1 MRLLEAEFPESYRD
15 RVKKYVELTEA
26 VHWRIS
32 DADSEKRCVLRVV
45 FESGDAQELL
55 DALQSLFEE
64 EKNWRIIVLPVEATA
79 PKLPAKDK
87 ANDAETERRRKTVAL
102 REEIY
107 QDTAAGAALT
117 GDFLI
122 LTALSTVVAAIG
134 LSTNNLAVVIGAMV
148 IAPLLGP
155 VVAFAFAAAIG
166 DLALLLRSA
175 RTALAGLSLGF
186 AIAVAIG
193 AFFPVDF
200 SSGEMTARTVLGL
213 DAIALALAS
222 GGAAALSIAA
232 GLPAALVGV
241 MVAVALLPPSAAA
254 GIYLGGGDMENAL
267 RASMLLTVNVVCV
280 NLAALAIFAYKGVRP
295 RTWIE
300 RISAGRATRVNAAVL
315 VLLLLLL
322 TGGIVFMR

>member
-1 MRLLEAEFPESYRD
+1 MRLVEAEFPESYCERI
-15 RVKKYVELTEA
+15 KKYAELTEA

-32 DADSEKRCVLRVV
+32 DADSEKRCVLRAI
-45 FESGDAQELL
+45 FESGDAQDLV

-79 PKLPAKDK
+79 PKLPSKDVEK
-87 ANDAETERRRKTVAL
+87 ERRRKTVAL

-122 LTALSTVVAAIG
+122 LTALSTIVAAIG
-134 LSTNNLAVVIGAMV
+134 LSTDNLAVVIGAMV

-175 RTALAGLSLGF
+175 RTALAGLALGF
-186 AIAVAIG
+186 SIAVAIG
-193 AFFPVDF
+193 AFFSVDF
-200 SSGEMTARTVLGL
+200 ASGEMTARTVLGL

-254 GIYLGGGDMENAL
+254 GIFLGGGDLENAL
-267 RASMLLTVNVVCV
+267 RASLLLTVNVVCV
-280 NLAALAIFAYKGVRP
+280 NLAALAVFAYKGVRP

-300 RISAGRATRVNAAVL
+300 RISAGRATKVNAAVL

-322 TGGIVFMR
+322 TGAIVLLR

>member
-1 MRLLEAEFPESYRD
+1 MRLVEAEFPESYGERI
-15 RVKKYVELTEA
+15 KKYAELAEA

-32 DADSEKRCVLRVV
+32 DSDSENRCVLRAI
-45 FESGDAQELL
+45 FESGEAQDLV
-55 DALQSLFEE
+55 DALQSLFED

-79 PKLPAKDK
+79 PRLKAKDVEK
-87 ANDAETERRRKTVAL
+87 ERRRKTVAL

-117 GDFLI
+117 SDFLI
-122 LTALSTVVAAIG
+122 LTGLSTVVAAIG

-166 DLALLLRSA
+166 DLSLLLRSA
-175 RTALAGLSLGF
+175 RTALAGLIVGF
-186 AIAVAIG
+186 VISILIG
-193 AFFPVDF
+193 AFFAVDF

-232 GLPAALVGV
+232 GLPSALVGV
-241 MVAVALLPPSAAA
+241 MVAVALLPPSAAS
-254 GIYLGGGDMENAL
+254 GIYLGGGDIPNAV
-267 RASMLLTVNVVCV
+267 RAGTLLMVNVVCV
-280 NLAALAIFAYKGVRP
+280 NLAAQAVFAYKGVRP
-295 RTWIE
+295 RTWTE
-300 RISAGRATRVNAAVL
+300 RISADRATKVNAAVL
-315 VLLLLLL
+315 VLLLVLL
-322 TGGIVFMR
+322 TGAIIFMS

>member
-1 MRLLEAEFPESYRD
+1 MRLVEAEFPTEFGD
-15 RVKKYVELTEA
+15 RIKKYSELSQA
-26 VHWRIS
+26 IHWRMA
-32 DADSEKRCVLRVV
+32 DADSEGRCVLRAI
-45 FESGDAQELL
+45 FESGDAQELV
-55 DALQSLFEE
+55 DALQNLFEG
-64 EKNWRIIVLPVEATA
+64 EKKWRIVVLPVEATA
-79 PKLPAKDK
+79 PRPEARDDDK
-87 ANDAETERRRKTVAL
+87 ELKRKTVAL

-117 GDFLI
+117 GDFLV

-134 LSTNNLAVVIGAMV
+134 LSSDNLAVVIGAMV

-175 RTALAGLSLGF
+175 RTALIGLALGF
-186 AIAVAIG
+186 VIALIVG

-200 SSGEMTARTVLGL
+200 SSNEMSARTVLGL
-213 DAIALALAS
+213 DTIALALAS

-232 GLPAALVGV
+232 GMPAALVGV

-254 GIYLGGGDMENAL
+254 GIYLGGGNVDLAL
-267 RASMLLTVNVVCV
+267 RAGMLLMVNVVCV
-280 NLAALAIFAYKGVRP
+280 NLAALVVFAYKGVRP

-300 RISAGRATRVNAAVL
+300 RISAERATRVNAGVL
-315 VLLLLLL
+315 VLLLAVL
-322 TGGIVFMR
+322 TALILISR

>member
-1 MRLLEAEFPESYRD
+1 MRLVEAEFPESYCERI
-15 RVKKYVELTEA
+15 KKYAELTEA

-32 DADSEKRCVLRVV
+32 DADSEKRCVLRAI
-45 FESGDAQELL
+45 FESGDAQDLV

-79 PKLPAKDK
+79 PKLPAKDIEK
-87 ANDAETERRRKTVAL
+87 ERRRKTVAL

-117 GDFLI
+117 ADFLI
-122 LTALSTVVAAIG
+122 LTALSTIVAAIG
-134 LSTNNLAVVIGAMV
+134 LSTDNLAVVIGAMV

-175 RTALAGLSLGF
+175 RTALAGLALGF
-186 AIAVAIG
+186 SIAVAIG
-193 AFFPVDF
+193 GFFSVDF
-200 SSGEMTARTVLGL
+200 TSGEMTARTVLGL

-254 GIYLGGGDMENAL
+254 GIFLGGGDLENAL
-267 RASMLLTVNVVCV
+267 RASLLLTVNVVCV
-280 NLAALAIFAYKGVRP
+280 NLAALAVFAYKGVRP

-300 RISAGRATRVNAAVL
+300 RISAGRATKVNAAVL
-315 VLLLLLL
+315 VLLLVLL
-322 TGGIVFMR
+322 TGGIVLMR

>member
-1 MRLLEAEFPESYRD
+1 MRLVEAEFLESYCERI
-15 RVKKYVELTEA
+15 KKYAELTDA

-32 DADSEKRCVLRVV
+32 DVDSQGRCVMRAI
-45 FESGDAQELL
+45 FESGKAQELV
-55 DALQSLFEE
+55 DALQNLFEG

-79 PKLPAKDK
+79 PKLEEPDIEKERKRK
-87 ANDAETERRRKTVAL
+87 AVAL

-107 QDTAAGAALT
+107 QDTAAGAKLT

-134 LSTNNLAVVIGAMV
+134 LSTDNLAVVIGAMV

-155 VVAFAFAAAIG
+155 ILAFAFAAAIG

-175 RTALAGLSLGF
+175 RTAITGLALGAF
-186 AIAVAIG
+186 IAIAIG
-193 AFFPVDF
+193 AIFPVDF
-200 SSGEMTARTVLGL
+200 MSGELTSRTVLGF

-222 GGAAALSIAA
+222 GAAAALSIAA

-254 GIYLGGGDMENAL
+254 GMFLGGGDVANAG
-267 RASMLLTVNVVCV
+267 RAALLLSVNVVCV

-315 VLLLLLL
+315 AFLLAMLAAI
-322 TGGIVFMR
+322 IVILR